1 MRYIIYPY
9 KMGSES
15 SKNLADKLKER
26 GMSGLRV
33 YPDRS
38 YQVRDDDFIIN
49 WGNTTLPNWNTDGSR
64 INLNKPQAIEL
75 SINKLDTLVTLLEQD
90 VNVPEFTESFD
101 EAKSWLRYGGLVYCR
116 QNLTGHAGQ
125 GIVTAT
131 RPLELVLAPLYVRGI
146 VPKAEYRVHVFN
158 GEVIDYCKKINI
170 EGHDNVDNLVRN
182 HNGGWT
188 YARNVERIE
197 RVEQQ
202 AIKSVRALGLDFGA
216 VDIVLSDIDDEAYV
230 LEVNSAPGL
239 MDDGRTLDAYV
250 NAIVNMSNGG
260 NTNRTTILNS
270 IEEKR
275 TTMRRL
281 MEEIDELSKQL

>member
-15 SKNLADKLKER
+15 SKNLADKLKEQ
-26 GMSGLRV
+26 GLSGLRV

-38 YQVRDDDFIIN
+38 YQVRDNDFIIN
-49 WGNTTLPNWNTDGSR
+49 WGNTTLPNWDTNGSR

-90 VNVPEFTESFD
+90 VHVPEFTESID
-101 EAKSWLRYGGLVYCR
+101 EARSWLRYGGLVYCR
-116 QNLTGHAGQ
+116 TNLTGHAGQ

-131 RPLELVLAPLYVRGI
+131 RPTELVPAPLYVRGI
-146 VPKAEYRVHVFN
+146 APKAEYRVHVFN
-158 GEVIDYCKKINI
+158 GQVIDYCKKIKI
-170 EGHDNVDNLVRN
+170 ESRDNVDNLVRN
-182 HNGGWT
+182 HDGGWT

-202 AIKSVRALGLDFGA
+202 AINAVRALGLDFGA
-216 VDIVLSDIDDEAYV
+216 VDIVLSDIDDDAYV

-250 NAIVNMSNGG
+250 TAIVSMSTGS
-260 NTNRTTILNS
+260 TSARTTILNS

-275 TTMRRL
+275 AAMRKL
-281 MEEIDELSKQL
+281 MEEIDELSQQL